1 MLEVNDYELLKK
13 SFIDSQRLFSKLRT
27 VIYNASNI
35 EYDGTGMYSDEEE
48 LYERHRATLSSKI
61 LLELS
66 GALDEYKIEL
76 KSNSDLSLKELTFN
90 LQKDDV
96 CSVIKVDFSEEDS
109 LNILQLS

>member
-27 VIYNASNI
+27 AIYNASNI

-61 LLELS
+61 LLDLS
-66 GALDEYKIEL
+66 ATLDEYKIEL
-76 KSNSDLSLKELTFN
+76 RINNDLSLKELIFN

-96 CSVIKVDFSEEDS
+96 ISVIKVDFSEEES